1 MNFISLPL
9 IVKTLALKNSF
20 ISFFFFASIQNSE
33 DKKEKKKVKKRV
45 VASFYSL

>member
-33 DKKEKKKVKKRV
+33 DKKEKKVKKRV

>member
-1 MNFISLPL
+1 MTFISLPL

-33 DKKEKKKVKKRV
+33 DKKEKKVRE
-45 VASFYSL
+45 